1 MRMTTTKKQAAYDAY
16 KQTAKNKNGEENE
29 RYEQK
34 FQWVRSYI
42 GKIIL
47 RIYVQVWRLQLV
59 PHTPLS
65 NSVTSLHGRHIA
77 NSNTANRTTT

>member
-34 FQWVRSYI
+34 FQ
-42 GKIIL
+42 
-47 RIYVQVWRLQLV
+47 
-59 PHTPLS
+59 
-65 NSVTSLHGRHIA
+65 
-77 NSNTANRTTT
+77 

>member
-1 MRMTTTKKQAAYDAY
+1 
-16 KQTAKNKNGEENE
+16 
-29 RYEQK
+29 
-34 FQWVRSYI
+34 
-42 GKIIL
+42 
-47 RIYVQVWRLQLV
+47 VQVWRLQLV